1 MDSEKTLLE
10 EANRRVRALDGAILL
25 AEVPETTSSIGVVEI
40 AFDRTPSGEGSYY
53 VVFDSERRHPYSP
66 IDPGAPLPPE
76 DLAVVR
82 AAVEAAAPD
91 EPWVRYGLD
100 REVTPLGFR
109 PDGEP
114 YTAEEAREELG
125 GDFEMIGSELGHE
138 EGLTVSELIAA
149 VPNAGPSERLHAAL
163 TISIL
168 EGIHDRS
175 NSLKRYGDII
185 EKGGRLRVSDGLT
198 AQGHV
203 YKDPL
208 AFASRGDEVAYI
220 PEAALAALAGDEE
233 GRVALDDID
242 PDEVYTYADILEAAQ
257 GSRGMAELIF
267 EQLDWQHPSTVY
279 DEAMD
284 MTLSEDWDAAP
295 SRARVADL
303 DRCVRLYAECRLR
316 EAGLEGPA
324 LEHAMGLTVAEVAE
338 AIGEP
343 RPALGPAVGG
353 GIGYRLL
360 SRLRSDCEYMLG
372 AGGPGA
378 ERQLWAGSVE
388 GQIAKMREVYASLP
402 EPPEWLSAGDIDRY
416 EQDMRALLEAQGGDY
431 RQEEGRG
438 APGAPGVSERGTMMA
453 SGKASVYVANLGKYN
468 EGELVGGWISLPVP
482 EGELDRFLEEDVG
495 LELDPGR
502 AFERGMAGE
511 RVYEEYAVHDYDYS
525 GILLELGYRPGEHED
540 LRALND
546 MAALAA
552 EAGERD
558 LQAVSLVMENGAPGY
573 APDEV
578 SNLLIQADE
587 IPFYPFDYELAH
599 VKDSWG
605 ETCLERMSPE
615 ENLAYT
621 LLDGSSEMKA
631 LDDAGLLDY
640 FDFKAYGESAAQE
653 FHLADEGYMPADA
666 DWPDTDLYDRDEIA
680 ELAREARGEAR
691 PVPLGSAR
699 PAPSPYTPQAD
710 MRGVQAPAREA
721 TPRRERA
728 ELAR

>member
-10 EANRRVRALDGAILL
+10 EANLRVRALDGAILL
-25 AEVPETTSSIGVVEI
+25 AEVPETTRSIGVVEI
-40 AFDRTPSGEGSYY
+40 SISRTPSTEGSYY
-53 VVFDSERRHPYSP
+53 VVYDSEKRHPYSP

-100 REVTPLGFR
+100 RKVTPLGFR

-125 GDFEMIGSELGHE
+125 GDFEMIGSEIGHE
-138 EGLTVSELIAA
+138 DSLTVSELIAY
-149 VPNAGPSERLHAAL
+149 VPNAGPSERLDAAL

-168 EGIHDRS
+168 EGIHGRS
-175 NSLKRYGDII
+175 NSLERYGDIV
-185 EKGGRLRVSDGLT
+185 EEDGRLLVADDFT

-208 AFASRGDEVAYI
+208 AFAMRGDVVAYI
-220 PEAALAALAGDEE
+220 PEAAFEGLPRDEE
-233 GRVALDDID
+233 GRVALAEID
-242 PDEVYTYADILEAAQ
+242 PDEVYTYDEILEAAH
-257 GSRGMAELIF
+257 GSREMAELIF

-295 SRARVADL
+295 SRARVVDL
-303 DRCVRLYAECRLR
+303 DRCVRIYAECRLR

-343 RPALGPAVGG
+343 RPALDPAVGG
-353 GIGYRLL
+353 DGIGYRLL

-388 GQIAKMREVYASLP
+388 GQVAKMREVFASLP
-402 EPPEWLSAGDIDRY
+402 EPPEWLSAEDIDRY
-416 EQDMRALLEAQGGDY
+416 EHDLKALLETRGEEA
-431 RQEEGRG
+431 RQEEASVPK
-438 APGAPGVSERGTMMA
+438 APDVSEARAVAT

-468 EGELVGGWISLPVP
+468 EGELVGSWVSLPVAP
-482 EGELDRFLEEDVG
+482 EELDRILAERVG
-495 LELDPGR
+495 LELDPER

-511 RVYEEYAVHDYDYS
+511 EVYEEYAIHDYEND
-525 GILLELGYRPGEHED
+525 GLLLALGYKPDEHDD

-546 MAALAA
+546 MVALAA
-552 EAGERD
+552 EADERD
-558 LQAVSLVMENGAPGY
+558 LEAVSLAMEYGQVSY
-573 APDEV
+573 TPDEV

-587 IPFYPFDYELAH
+587 IPYYAFDYAFAH

-605 ETCLERMSPE
+605 QTCLERSSAE

-621 LLDGSSEMKA
+621 LLEGSPEMKA
-631 LDDAGLLDY
+631 LEDAGLLAY
-640 FDFKAYGESAAQE
+640 FDFEAYGRAAAQE
-653 FHLADEGYMPADA
+653 YHLTGEGYMPADA
-666 DWPDTDLYDRDEIA
+666 DPPSTDLYDRDEIA
-680 ELAREARGEAR
+680 ELAREARGDAR
-691 PVPLGSAR
+691 PVPLGSVR
-699 PAPSPYTPQAD
+699 PAPAPYTPQAD

-721 TPRRERA
+721 ASRREKP
-728 ELAR
+728 ELTR

>member
-10 EANRRVRALDGAILL
+10 EANLRVRALDGAILL

-149 VPNAGPSERLHAAL
+149 VPNAGPSERLDAAL
-163 TISIL
+163 TTSIL
-168 EGIHDRS
+168 EGIHSRCDP
-175 NSLKRYGDII
+175 LGRYGDIV
-185 EKGGRLRVSDGLT
+185 EEGGRLRVSDGLT

-220 PEAALAALAGDEE
+220 PEAAFEGLAGDEE

-257 GSRGMAELIF
+257 GSREMAELIF
-267 EQLDWQHPSTVY
+267 ERLDWQHPSAVY
-279 DEAMD
+279 DEEMD
-284 MTLSEDWDAAP
+284 MVLSEDWEEAP
-295 SRARVADL
+295 SEARLADIG
-303 DRCVRLYAECRLR
+303 RQARLYAECRLR
-316 EAGLEGPA
+316 EAGLEGA
-324 LEHAMGLTVAEVAE
+324 ELERAMGSTVAEA
-338 AIGEP
+338 AARFGEP
-343 RPALGPAVGG
+343 RPAPAEAASADGF
-353 GIGYRLL
+353 GYRLL
-360 SRLRSDCEYMLG
+360 SRLKSDCDYMLG

-388 GQIAKMREVYASLP
+388 GQVAKMRELLASLP
-402 EPPEWLSAGDIDRY
+402 EPPQWLSAEDIDRY
-416 EQDMRALLEAQGGDY
+416 EQDMTALAAPSLGGAGEPQEREAVMA
-431 RQEEGRG
+431 EETAR
-438 APGAPGVSERGTMMA
+438 
-453 SGKASVYVANLGKYN
+453 VYVANLGKYN
-468 EGELVGGWISLPVP
+468 EGELVGGWIDLPVP
-482 EGELDRFLEEDVG
+482 EAKLDRFLEEVVG

-525 GILLELGYRPGEHED
+525 GILFELDYRPGEHED

-558 LQAVSLVMENGAPGY
+558 LQAVSLVMENGEPGY

-578 SNLLIQADE
+578 SNLLIQADK
-587 IPFYPFDYELAH
+587 IPYYPYDYELAH
-599 VKDSWG
+599 ARDSWG

-631 LDDAGLLDY
+631 LDDAGLLAY
-640 FDFKAYGESAAQE
+640 FDFKAYGESAAHE
-653 FHLADEGYMPADA
+653 FHLAEEGYMPVDA